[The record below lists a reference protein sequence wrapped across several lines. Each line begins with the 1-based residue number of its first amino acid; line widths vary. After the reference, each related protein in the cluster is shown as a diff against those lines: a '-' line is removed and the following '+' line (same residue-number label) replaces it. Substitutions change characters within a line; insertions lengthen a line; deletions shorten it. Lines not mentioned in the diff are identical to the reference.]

1 MAKLNIC
8 HLFATALV
16 LIRSQRRKIKKK
28 KKSGS
33 DRYLMVPY
41 QAKKCRT
48 KLTKFSEVTKILSD
62 GKFCLTKILSKNKIL
77 CFG

>member
-16 LIRSQRRKIKKK
+16 LIRSQRRKIKKI

-62 GKFCLTKILSKNKIL
+62 QNFVRRKILSNKNFVQK
-77 CFG
+77 